1 MELKTS
7 NIWANRYGDLIKNQE
22 KEESKIK
29 WKIMYSKESIKTFEI
44 VNLIFSM
51 FNDFGSIISLI
62 MIMYYILIYF
72 FRLEN

>member
-7 NIWANRYGDLIKNQE
+7 NIWVNRYGDLIKNQE

-29 WKIMYSKESIKTFEI
+29 WKIMYSKESIETFEI